1 MKNDKNKI
9 SILDNP
15 IIKEDNWLEQE
26 VKRRSEDL
34 NIPALA
40 AFFQI
45 TEKQVK
51 QILNKDE

>member
-1 MKNDKNKI
+1 
-9 SILDNP
+9 LDNP